1 MTKEE
6 LTLLNIGDDLD
17 TLMNLDPRG
26 YGVCRIL
33 YDGARRFTGEPL
45 SVHGAKGLIKN
56 IKKGE
61 KVFILTGFVL
71 LPWNEAETDGIISST
86 VLARF
91 LMRAFDAK
99 R

>member
-33 YDGARRFTGEPL
+33 YDRARRF
-45 SVHGAKGLIKN
+45 HG
-56 IKKGE
+56 
-61 KVFILTGFVL
+61 
-71 LPWNEAETDGIISST
+71 
-86 VLARF
+86 
-91 LMRAFDAK
+91 RAAL
-99 R
+99 RSRS

>member
-33 YDGARRFTGEPL
+33 
-45 SVHGAKGLIKN
+45 
-56 IKKGE
+56 
-61 KVFILTGFVL
+61 
-71 LPWNEAETDGIISST
+71 
-86 VLARF
+86 
-91 LMRAFDAK
+91 
-99 R
+99 